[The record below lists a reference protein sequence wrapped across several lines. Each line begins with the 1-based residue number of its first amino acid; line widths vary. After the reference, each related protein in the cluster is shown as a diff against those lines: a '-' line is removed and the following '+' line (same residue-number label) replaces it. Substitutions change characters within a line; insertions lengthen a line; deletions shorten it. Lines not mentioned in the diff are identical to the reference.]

1 MMGEMGVVRGKVGVA
16 VGKGAWLGRRWAWPR
31 LKGRGHG
38 IGAFSEGGGR
48 GLMGVNRRGQME
60 RGRGYRHVGVAKGS
74 GGVVREWGRGR
85 GGGRGLRG

>member
-1 MMGEMGVVRGKVGVA
+1 MGRGRGYGYVGVVKGKGGVVREWRRGRGGRRGLMGEMGVVRGKVGVA

-48 GLMGVNRRGQME
+48 GLMG
-60 RGRGYRHVGVAKGS
+60 
-74 GGVVREWGRGR
+74 
-85 GGGRGLRG
+85 